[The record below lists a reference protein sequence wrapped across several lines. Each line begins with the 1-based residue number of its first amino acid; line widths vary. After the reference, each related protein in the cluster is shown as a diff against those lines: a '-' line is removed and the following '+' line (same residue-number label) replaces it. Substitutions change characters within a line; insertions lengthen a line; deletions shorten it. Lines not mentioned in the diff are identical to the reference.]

1 MIINKMDP
9 FLTAKK
15 QKSGPKHQNFLEAF
29 KDSGAAKPQAQP
41 NQPSTEAFNFEE
53 FLNQQERRIRQQE
66 RTRFESIRREE
77 QIIFSREKNQIKVQI
92 ETIQT
97 QIKSL
102 AKDQVGL
109 MEEVDQAAF
118 QAVVNPGVYHQS
130 FFERLL
136 HLIKL
141 ARKKVAESRTWL
153 QLQNHRSQAR
163 TGYWQSVKTSGTSF
177 MLSGERTVSTQAG

>member
-1 MIINKMDP
+1 MDP
-9 FLTAKK
+9 FQSGKK
-15 QKSGPKHQNFLEAF
+15 RKSGPKHQNFLEAF
-29 KDSGAAKPQAQP
+29 KDSGAAKPPAQS
-41 NQPSTEAFNFEE
+41 NQPTAEAFNFEE

-66 RTRFESIRREE
+66 RSRFESIRREE

-97 QIKSL
+97 QIKGL
-102 AKDQVGL
+102 AKEQVGL
-109 MEEVDQAAF
+109 MEEVDKAAF
-118 QAVVNPGVYHQS
+118 QVIVNPGVYHQN

-153 QLQNHRSQAR
+153 QLQNHRSQKRA
-163 TGYWQSVKTSGTSF
+163 GYWQKVKTSGTSF

>member
-1 MIINKMDP
+1 MTAIKMDP
-9 FLTAKK
+9 FQSGKK

-29 KDSGAAKPQAQP
+29 KDSGTVKPQVP
-41 NQPSTEAFNFEE
+41 SNQSSDKAFNFEE

-66 RTRFESIRREE
+66 RSRFESIRREE

-97 QIKSL
+97 QIKGL
-102 AKDQVGL
+102 AKEQVGL
-109 MEEVDQAAF
+109 MEEVDKAAF
-118 QAVVNPGVYHQS
+118 QAVVNPGVYHQN
-130 FFERLL
+130 FFERLI

-141 ARKKVAESRTWL
+141 ARKKVTESRTWL
-153 QLQNHRSQAR
+153 QLQNHRSQKR
-163 TGYWQSVKTSGTSF
+163 TGYWQKVKTSGTSF

>member
-1 MIINKMDP
+1 MTITKMDP

-29 KDSGAAKPQAQP
+29 KDSVAAKPQTQSSQTNA
-41 NQPSTEAFNFEE
+41 EAFNFEE
-53 FLNQQERRIRQQE
+53 FLNQQEKRIRQQE
-66 RTRFESIRREE
+66 RGRFEAIRREE

-97 QIKSL
+97 QIKTL
-102 AKDQVGL
+102 AKEQVGL

-153 QLQNHRSQAR
+153 QLQNHRSQSR